1 MAYAKV
7 GVGLLA
13 KVVVNVNGNGLLPI
27 SSSDPQSSN
36 GPLAN
41 RNSCKVAGT
50 PTNACNRYTG
60 TAKNVLVL
68 EGVSVCLSLKIL
80 ALKKL
85 SESAFATFLQNAL
98 GMLLLNY
105 HYAIVWVLP
114 KNKKKTIANKNPV
127 TKSSSFGHCFRLR
140 LNRFMPAYSSERRRT
155 HGSEKLQI

>member
-114 KNKKKTIANKNPV
+114 KNKKKDNCQQKPSDEILFVWALLPFAAQPVHASLQFGAEANTWV
-127 TKSSSFGHCFRLR
+127 
-140 LNRFMPAYSSERRRT
+140 
-155 HGSEKLQI
+155 